1 DSRAIA
7 IVAAGVGY
15 HRREDK
21 QYWWGHFDRLE
32 KPASQWPAERDIFV
46 VEQALVL
53 QDWAKPTPRSN
64 PARIVELIG
73 RSGDGSG

>member
-1 DSRAIA
+1 MDYLAGLPEEQRASADSRAIA

-46 VEQALVL
+46 V
-53 QDWAKPTPRSN
+53 
-64 PARIVELIG
+64 
-73 RSGDGSG
+73 